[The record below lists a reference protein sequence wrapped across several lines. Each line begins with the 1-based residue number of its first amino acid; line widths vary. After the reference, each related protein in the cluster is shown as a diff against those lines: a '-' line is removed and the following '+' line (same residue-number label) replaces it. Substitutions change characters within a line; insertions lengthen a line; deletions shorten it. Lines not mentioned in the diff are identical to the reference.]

1 MDAASLDTKISSP
14 RRSPVPSKSTSAI
27 GRRNVDRERE
37 LQRLKSLGVVSI
49 LNKTFRSQD
58 NVFLSPAPMPSPS
71 SSTST
76 SSSGL
81 LGDRPPQQQQ
91 QPRLRPSSSS
101 SDLLQRSST
110 KETFLST
117 TMDRHVH
124 KSSSGRNWVM
134 AILPAEQDQPR
145 PPPSDENGN
154 STASEP
160 ILDDSNDDENPTSDR
175 PQQQQLLLQ
184 QQLDETRKEQ
194 IEMERSTQHTLE
206 EWLKQKELESV
217 KVQQLSNLIVKQ
229 DLVIHQLESS
239 LSMALSENQLLQQNT
254 TDDASTQQELV
265 ALRQELATL
274 QAHKTGYEQMIVSLC
289 SELESSQDQTRKLTL
304 LADTLNQQCQSQQ
317 QQIDEKLGRMVQ
329 QLAEKDAVIR
339 KYRETTQSD
348 KPPSSSSQQQQQQ
361 QRYSQL
367 INDTATI
374 HSVLSTGSSS
384 RISMAFSD
392 VDGDLARYSSS
403 SSSFSRLSSARTNPR
418 HSLPRRRGKASV
430 LSWPGGC
437 IPPPSGPPPSSPLP
451 PLPIIDDDQVDPE
464 LKHMTMQPY
473 SSDDDD
479 DHKALTTSLEQLL
492 LQAPSGY
499 TLDDETS
506 MNEAY
511 REFTEQLQTRL
522 SISKEI
528 DRLELW
534 DHERLR
540 QHHQQKQRRVS
551 LAPTQVSST
560 SSNLDGDDTP
570 LFIMLIQKENRKAIY
585 ETLFK
590 DGALVAAKDFN
601 LAKHPEIDVPNLE
614 VIKSMQS
621 LTSKGFV
628 KTQFSWQFY
637 YYTLTDEGIDYLRE
651 CKSPSL
657 QWLLWQW
664 IDTFDVCL

>member
-1 MDAASLDTKISSP
+1 MDAANLDAKISPP

-27 GRRNVDRERE
+27 GRRNVDRE
-37 LQRLKSLGVVSI
+37 LQRLKSLGVVSV

-58 NVFLSPAPMPSPS
+58 NELLAPAPMPSPS

-76 SSSGL
+76 SSS
-81 LGDRPPQQQQ
+81 RSPQQQ
-91 QPRLRPSSSS
+91 PLLRPSSSS
-101 SDLLQRSST
+101 SDLLQRFSA
-110 KETFLST
+110 KEMSLPTAT
-117 TMDRHVH
+117 DRLGP
-124 KSSSGRNWVM
+124 KSSSSGNWVM
-134 AILPAEQDQPR
+134 TILPAEQDQPR
-145 PPPSDENGN
+145 PPSDENGN
-154 STASEP
+154 STVSEP
-160 ILDDSNDDENPTSDR
+160 ILNDSNDDENHTSNR
-175 PQQQQLLLQ
+175 PQQQEQQLLLQ
-184 QQLDETRKEQ
+184 QQLDQTRMKQ
-194 IEMERSTQHTLE
+194 VEMERSTQRTLE
-206 EWLKQKELESV
+206 ERLKQKEMESI

-229 DLVIHQLESS
+229 DLVIHHLESS
-239 LSMALSENQLLQQNT
+239 LSAALSENQLLQQNN

-265 ALRQELATL
+265 ALRQEMTTL

-289 SELESSQDQTRKLTL
+289 SELETSQDQTRKLTL

-329 QLAEKDAVIR
+329 QLAEKEAVIR
-339 KYRETTQSD
+339 KYRDSTHSD
-348 KPPSSSSQQQQQQ
+348 KPPSSSQQQQQQ

-384 RISMAFSD
+384 GISMAFSD
-392 VDGDLARYSSS
+392 VDLARYSSS
-403 SSSFSRLSSARTNPR
+403 SSSFSRLSSARINPR
-418 HSLPRRRGKASV
+418 RRRGKASV
-430 LSWPGGC
+430 LSWPNGC

-473 SSDDDD
+473 SDADDDD
-479 DHKALTTSLEQLL
+479 DDEHKALTTSLEQLL

-560 SSNLDGDDTP
+560 SSTGDDASA
-570 LFIMLIQKENRKAIY
+570 FW
-585 ETLFK
+585 
-590 DGALVAAKDFN
+590 
-601 LAKHPEIDVPNLE
+601 
-614 VIKSMQS
+614 
-621 LTSKGFV
+621 KGM
-628 KTQFSWQFY
+628 KNK
-637 YYTLTDEGIDYLRE
+637 LR
-651 CKSPSL
+651 
-657 QWLLWQW
+657 
-664 IDTFDVCL
+664 V